1 MTSPFFGVYPE
12 SKLSMDMAHSRIHTD
27 TSPIHVHV
35 FISPLPL
42 LEAQPT
48 FACGFNPSQQVSHSD
63 GDGTSEKM
71 KPPRRF
77 RGFIPVI
84 PPCVISTLK
93 LICLLGQ
100 YRFWK
105 TTSRYCLLDCLYIY
119 NGI

>member
-63 GDGTSEKM
+63 GDGTSEKNETTTQI
-71 KPPRRF
+71 PRFYTRYTPLCDINF
-77 RGFIPVI
+77 KTHLFAGTIPI
-84 PPCVISTLK
+84 LENNKHFDIA
-93 LICLLGQ
+93 
-100 YRFWK
+100 Y
-105 TTSRYCLLDCLYIY
+105 
-119 NGI
+119 